1 MALYIDKGSAGFESV
16 LNSDFVD
23 KTGVIH
29 MLNASI
35 NTESRFICVSRPR
48 RFGKTVA
55 ANMIYAYYNR
65 KADGKNLFKGLEI
78 SKLSTYEKYLNKFPT
93 IYIDL
98 NEFAQIDRKLVVKEF
113 QKTVVKDLKLS
124 YPDLEENSDLKIAL
138 NEIHAK
144 TGEQFVLIIDEWD
157 SLVRDVE
164 KDVQEEYLMLLRAL
178 FKANNSKD
186 IFALVYMTGILPIL
200 KYETQSALNNF
211 WEYSVLDPG
220 FTAQYYGFTKN
231 EVMDICQK
239 HDMDFDLMKHAYDG
253 YIIGG
258 EHSMFNPTS
267 VMQSIRYKNFK
278 NRWGKSVS
286 YATIERYITRD
297 FSGLRTKIIKLLE
310 GKAITI
316 EPTSFRNDMK
326 HIENSDDVLT
336 LLVHLG
342 YLSYNSDFKRV
353 TIPNTEV
360 ANEFRNSIR
369 NCGWGGL
376 SLAVGQSF
384 DLLEATITGD
394 KQFVANAMDSYHD
407 DATSFLEYNDENS
420 LACALKLAYYAAQD
434 YYEIFREFPSGKGFA
449 DMVFVPLKNS
459 PYPAIVAELKYD
471 KTAQGA
477 IAQIKAKQYHI
488 KLRGLSNKIVLLGI
502 NYDQKTKKHEV
513 EMEEVFYSN

>member
-23 KTGVIH
+23 KTGVIN
-29 MLNASI
+29 MLNACI
-35 NTESRFICVSRPR
+35 NTENRFICVSRPR

-65 KADGKNLFKGLEI
+65 KADGKTLFNGFEI
-78 SKLSTYEKYLNKFPT
+78 TKSATYEKYLNKFPT

-113 QKTVVKDLKLS
+113 QKLVIKDLKLS
-124 YPDLEENSDLKIAL
+124 YPELEQSCDLKIAL
-138 NEIHAK
+138 DEIHSK
-144 TGEQFVLIIDEWD
+144 TGDKFVLIVDEWD
-157 SLVRDVE
+157 SLIRDVD

-178 FKANNSKD
+178 FKANNSKE

-211 WEYSVLDPG
+211 GEYSFINPG
-220 FTAQYYGFTKN
+220 PTAKYYGFTKN
-231 EVMDICQK
+231 EVKDICDR
-239 HDMDFDLMKHAYDG
+239 HDMDLELMEHSYDG
-253 YIIGG
+253 YIVGT
-258 EHSMFNPTS
+258 EKSMFNPTS
-267 VMQSIRYKNFK
+267 VMRCVLYREYSNY
-278 NRWGKSVS
+278 WGKSAS
-286 YATIERYITRD
+286 YATIERYIKKD
-297 FSGLRTKIIKLLE
+297 FSGLRAKIVKLLE
-310 GKAITI
+310 GGAITI

-326 HIENSDDVLT
+326 HIENTDDVLT
-336 LLVHLG
+336 LLAHLG
-342 YLSYNSDFKRV
+342 YLSYNPLFKKV

-360 ANEFRNSIR
+360 ADEFKNSIR

-384 DLLEATITGD
+384 DLLDATVSGD
-394 KQFVANAMDSYHD
+394 KKFIAEAMDSYHD

-420 LACALKLAYYAAQD
+420 LACAIKLAYYAAQD

-459 PYPAIVAELKYD
+459 PYPAIVVELKYD
-471 KTAQGA
+471 KSAQGA

-502 NYDQKTKKHEV
+502 NYDKSTKKHEV
-513 EMEEVFYSN
+513 ELEELEGE

>member
-23 KTGVIH
+23 KTGVIE

-65 KADGKNLFKGLEI
+65 KADGRTLFNGLEI
-78 SKLSTYEKYLNKFPT
+78 TNSSTYEKYLNKFPT

-113 QKTVVKDLKLS
+113 QKIVVKDLKLS
-124 YPDLEENSDLKIAL
+124 YPDLEESNDLKIAL
-138 NEIHAK
+138 DEIHSK
-144 TGEQFVLIIDEWD
+144 TGEKFVLIVDEWD

-164 KDVQEEYLMLLRAL
+164 KNVQEEYLMLLRAL

-220 FTAQYYGFTKN
+220 FTAKYYGFTKD
-231 EVMDICQK
+231 EVMSICQS
-239 HDMDFDLMKHAYDG
+239 HNIDFDLMKHAYDG
-253 YIIGG
+253 YIIGD
-258 EHSMFNPTS
+258 EQSMFNPTS
-267 VMQSIRYKNFK
+267 VIQSIRYRNFK
-278 NRWGKSVS
+278 NRWGKSAS

-297 FSGLRTKIIKLLE
+297 FSGLRAKITKLLE

-326 HIENSDDVLT
+326 HIENSDDVFT

-342 YLSYNSDFKRV
+342 YLSYNPEFNRV

-477 IAQIKAKQYHI
+477 ISQIKNKKYHL

-513 EMEEVFYSN
+513 EMEEVVGY